1 MDRIR
6 VGLIDD
12 EPQALK
18 VFRWEFGDRFDIHT
32 FISGE
37 AALEA
42 LDNGLV
48 VDVIIS
54 DQRMPKIAG
63 DSVLVEIR
71 RRCPNTQLLI
81 TTAFAD
87 VEPLRRCVNEAG
99 VVGYIEKP
107 WKPDLIVKMIEDARV
122 NQLRKKAES
131 DKTQELIDVW
141 REKAIQNRMNDVRS
155 VCEALEIPG
164 HVAEKYR
171 NVVKRIA
178 TQYDAHWT
186 DVGLLSVESA
196 QSVEEDD
203 RLALDFLRAA
213 RTINS
218 GTRKKA
224 LNYRDDKI
232 PLAFALKLIK
242 RCSGKNGPAFNVTK
256 EKGRLTVN
264 VDAGGCFG
272 DSYLDPLSSRDS
284 ETHFSNAL
292 LLLTLYEI
300 EKVNG
305 SLKID
310 QRNDRLMGSITFQ
323 I

>member
-1 MDRIR
+1 MNPIR

-18 VFRWEFGDRFDIHT
+18 VFKWEFGDRFDIHT

-42 LDNGLV
+42 LDNGLE

-71 RRCPNTQLLI
+71 RRCPDTQLLI
-81 TTAFAD
+81 TTAYAD

-107 WKPDLIVKMIEDARV
+107 WKPEVIVKMVKDARV
-122 NQLRKKAES
+122 NQLLKKADG
-131 DKTQELIDVW
+131 DKTQELIDKW
-141 REKAIQNRMNDVRS
+141 REKVSQKRMNDVRS
-155 VCEALEIPG
+155 VCEALKIPA
-164 HVAEKYR
+164 HIAEKYR
-171 NVVKRIA
+171 HVVKRISKH
-178 TQYDAHWT
+178 YNAHWT
-186 DVGLLSVESA
+186 DVGLMSVE
-196 QSVEEDD
+196 SVEEDD
-203 RLALDFLRAA
+203 RLALELLRSA

-218 GTRKKA
+218 GARKRS
-224 LNYRDDKI
+224 LNYRGDKI
-232 PLAFALKLIK
+232 PLAFTLTLIQ
-242 RCSGKNGPAFNVTK
+242 RCRGKHGPAFDVTK

-264 VDAGGCFG
+264 VDAGGGFG
-272 DSYLDPLSSRDS
+272 DSYLDPLASRDG
-284 ETHFSNAL
+284 EMHFRNAL
-292 LLLTLYEI
+292 LLLALHEI
-300 EKVNG
+300 EKISG